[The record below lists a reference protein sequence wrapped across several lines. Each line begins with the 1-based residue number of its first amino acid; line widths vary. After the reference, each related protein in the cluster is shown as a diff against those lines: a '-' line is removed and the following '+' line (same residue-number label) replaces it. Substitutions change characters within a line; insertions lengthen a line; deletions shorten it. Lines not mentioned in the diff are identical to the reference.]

1 MLYLVAHHQL
11 WRVFQFQTS
20 TNFLNWVSMFL
31 VTNNGTITTY
41 YVTQPVSEHRFYRMI
56 PQ

>member
-41 YVTQPVSEHRFYRMI
+41 YVTQPISEHRFYRMI